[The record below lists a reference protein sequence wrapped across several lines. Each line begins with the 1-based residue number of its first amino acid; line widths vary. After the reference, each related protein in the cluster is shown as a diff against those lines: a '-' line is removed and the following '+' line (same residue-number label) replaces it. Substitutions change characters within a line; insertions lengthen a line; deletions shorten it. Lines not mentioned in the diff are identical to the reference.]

1 MGLRLEPDADL
12 TVSGESWWFRRLT
25 VITVL
30 ASLLILAGCSGDAG
44 SKRLRATESGFSAFS
59 PPAPV
64 INTSPILF
72 YSDLDR
78 GPSGSMVTVWG
89 QNIPAGAGLTCG
101 NQACEV
107 VSFDYDLAHPAHGR
121 QPSRQKIVV
130 RFNSGSG
137 ITLDG
142 SNTLPF
148 TLTNGKVRYVS
159 PADGAI
165 TLNGVSSGDVVYLRG
180 GQYSQSLNCY
190 GAKAI
195 ICGAGNSGVAV
206 VGYPDE
212 TAVLDCSQASAF
224 DAASGT
230 LSDFTLANLE
240 MDCGGVGRAIRASR
254 RGERRNLRVVG
265 NHVHDARSSNSG
277 AFGEF
282 STTVDLYLLGNLVER
297 TGVAGQNNAHAIYH
311 GGRGISDN
319 VHISYN
325 RIDTH
330 LGGRAIQI
338 FGHMRGEQMTGLVIR
353 GNHIVNAQGNA
364 GILVSHSDAPRGLA
378 PSDPARG
385 WIKDAQVDYNTV
397 QDGAGNAISIRS
409 IGADVNV
416 SNNVL
421 FGNRGSVY
429 IDFAKSAHL
438 SGNCMDKAIH
448 SRIAVNAT
456 GNQSNYPA
464 CL

>member
-1 MGLRLEPDADL
+1 MATASCSR
-12 TVSGESWWFRRLT
+12 WFHRLT
-25 VITVL
+25 AIGVL
-30 ASLLILAGCSGDAG
+30 ASLGILAGCSTTIANRDTRTAQ
-44 SKRLRATESGFSAFS
+44 SEAPVFS

-64 INTSPILF
+64 VSTRPVLF
-72 YSDLDR
+72 FSDIVR
-78 GPSGSMVTVWG
+78 GPRGSMVTVWG
-89 QNIPAGAGLTCG
+89 QNIPAGAALTCG
-101 NQACEV
+101 DQACEIL
-107 VSFDYDLAHPAHGR
+107 SFDFDLAHPAHGR
-121 QPSRQKIVV
+121 QPARQKIVV

-142 SNTLPF
+142 YNTLPF
-148 TLTNGKVRYVS
+148 DLTHGKIRFVS
-159 PADGAI
+159 PEDGAI

-180 GQYSQSLNCY
+180 GRYKQPLGCY
-190 GAKAI
+190 GAQAM
-195 ICGAGNSGVAV
+195 ICGDGNSGIAV
-206 VGYPDE
+206 VGYPGE
-212 TAVLDCSQASAF
+212 TAVLDCSQAVAF
-224 DAASGT
+224 DVASGV

-254 RGERRNLRVVG
+254 RGERRNLRIVG

-282 STTVDLYLLGNLVER
+282 STTLDLYVLGNLVER
-297 TGVAGQNNAHAIYH
+297 TGIAGQNNAHAIYH
-311 GGRGISDN
+311 GGRGRSDN

-385 WIKDAQVDYNTV
+385 WIRDALVDYNTV
-397 QDGAGNAISIRS
+397 QDGAGHAISIRNS
-409 IGADVNV
+409 GVDVVIN
-416 SNNVL
+416 NNVL
-421 FGNRGSVY
+421 FSNRGSVY
-429 IDFAKSAHL
+429 IDFAKSANL
-438 SGNCMDKAIH
+438 NGNCMDRAVQ
-448 SRIAVNAT
+448 SRIAVGGT
-456 GNQSNYPA
+456 GNKHDYPA